1 MKFRICYQFYFKR
14 FVFFFLI
21 IDLFFLIPAV
31 ISQLFNPIAE
41 LVICIAITIKEAKAE
56 IKTKRFASSTH
67 QIFLPYFFKKII
79 SCFVYIF

>member
-1 MKFRICYQFYFKR
+1 MKFRICYQFYFKC

-31 ISQLFNPIAE
+31 IAQLFNPIAE

-56 IKTKRFASSTH
+56 IKIHLVVVETV
-67 QIFLPYFFKKII
+67 Q
-79 SCFVYIF
+79 